1 LKIIIPEV
9 TKNPIAKAMGS
20 SYLINKVLSSSYFK
34 ITGYRMQRV
43 I

>member
-9 TKNPIAKAMGS
+9 TKNPIAKAMG